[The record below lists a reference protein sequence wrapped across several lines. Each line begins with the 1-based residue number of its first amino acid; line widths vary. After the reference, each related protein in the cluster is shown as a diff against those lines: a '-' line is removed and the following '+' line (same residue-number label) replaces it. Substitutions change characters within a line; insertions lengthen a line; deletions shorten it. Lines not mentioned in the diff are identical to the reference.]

1 MEIIEQGH
9 GAPALSRWARALYLV
24 FFLIA
29 FGFGETVLGMLAVTQ
44 FVWLLVTGEPNPV
57 LRRFGASLALWF
69 ADVVRFLAGASDD
82 RPFPWREW
90 PAAG

>member
-29 FGFGETVLGMLAVTQ
+29 FGFGETVLGMLEDKLVAVQ
-44 FVWLLVTGEPNPV
+44 P
-57 LRRFGASLALWF
+57 A
-69 ADVVRFLAGASDD
+69 
-82 RPFPWREW
+82 RPYMEILPL
-90 PAAG
+90 GL